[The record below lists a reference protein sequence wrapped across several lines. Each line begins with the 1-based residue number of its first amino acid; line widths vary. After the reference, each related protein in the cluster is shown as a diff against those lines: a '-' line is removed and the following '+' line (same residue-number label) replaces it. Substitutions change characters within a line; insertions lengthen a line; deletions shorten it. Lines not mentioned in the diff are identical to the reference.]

1 MLFKNANADK
11 NQKRKIHVNG
21 AGMITLLNRNRFHFH
36 EKYRM
41 EKKASGRNAIRNKL
55 SELNSPA

>member
-21 AGMITLLNRNRFHFH
+21 AGMITLLNRFHFH
-36 EKYRM
+36 KKYRM
-41 EKKASGRNAIRNKL
+41 EKKASGRNAFRNKL

>member
-1 MLFKNANADK
+1 MFKNANADK
-11 NQKRKIHVNG
+11 NQIRKIHVYG
-21 AGMITLLNRNRFHFH
+21 TGMITLLIRFLIH